1 MPTFSRKP
9 IDDLGAALRQTSA
22 TGSTNT
28 SKANDPPVYMGGVVA
43 GNANPILDRLNPS
56 RPGSSTGN
64 PILDILHPAQGR
76 KVPSPAIP
84 GTATVKT
91 QSEAMLEF
99 YQWSPDQRDKWG
111 DYLVSVGYLPASKA
125 HDYNSLRTAWND
137 VIEQG
142 AAFTAAGKFLT
153 PKDVAKLMARGSD
166 SSGSG
171 SGGYTGT
178 KSATSKSVDLTD
190 PETAKAMVNDIL
202 SNALGRAA
210 LPEEL
215 ATFRQTLNAAEKA
228 NPVTTTTT
236 GTYQDGDQVSQTS
249 TRSGGL
255 DSAGKQQ
262 VLLDEAKKTPEYGAY
277 QAARMV
283 LGWLGQAIAAPV

>member
-1 MPTFSRKP
+1 MRDVLDHLTSLPGRAVLQASALDAIIHEVSNRDPFTETGG
-9 IDDLGAALRQTSA
+9 ILLG
-22 TGSTNT
+22 
-28 SKANDPPVYMGGVVA
+28 
-43 GNANPILDRLNPS
+43 RL
-56 RPGSSTGN
+56 
-64 PILDILHPAQGR
+64 Q
-76 KVPSPAIP
+76 V
-84 GTATVKT
+84 
-91 QSEAMLEF
+91 
-99 YQWSPDQRDKWG
+99 G